1 MRALD
6 LEMEKLLS
14 LHKHWITADA
24 IKQVIFTDTDYKAND
39 APPENM
45 MEYAKMH
52 SAFSRMAVMYGLIY
66 VVIEGYRE
74 LDLNDSRID
83 ELLEDEKYL
92 DHLRLFRNATFHYQ
106 KKPVSEKELKFLE
119 AEGAEHWIRE
129 LHYSFQSYFER
140 VFPINEVMKLMK
152 DGKI

>member
-1 MRALD
+1 
-6 LEMEKLLS
+6 MEKLLS

-24 IKQVIFTDTDYKAND
+24 IKQVIFTDIDYKAND
-39 APPENM
+39 APPKNM

-66 VVIEGYRE
+66 VV
-74 LDLNDSRID
+74 NDSRID